1 MCNRMKQ
8 MREKKGLIQTI
19 MANKL
24 GVTQQTLSRYENDI
38 TCIKADVLIKAAKYF
53 NVSTD
58 YLLGLSEIKRDM
70 SMPKKINDKVEEYY
84 ELVEVYSSLDEID
97 QKLFWNILQSV
108 KKAQEKRN
116 KEKE

>member
-8 MREKKGLIQTI
+8 MRENKGLIQAI

-38 TCIKADVLIKAAKYF
+38 TCIKAAKYF

-58 YLLGLSEIKRDM
+58 YLLGLSEIKREM
-70 SMPKKINDKVEEYY
+70 SIQKKMDDKIEEYY

-116 KEKE
+116 KEEE

>member
-8 MREKKGLIQTI
+8 MRENKGIIQAI
-19 MANKL
+19 MAHKL
-24 GVTQQTLSRYENDI
+24 GVIQQTLSRYENDI
-38 TCIKADVLIKAAKYF
+38 TCIKADVLIKAAKCF

-70 SMPKKINDKVEEYY
+70 SMQKKMDNKIEEYY

-108 KKAQEKRN
+108 KNAQEKRN
-116 KEKE
+116 KEEK

>member
-38 TCIKADVLIKAAKYF
+38 TCIKAAKYF

-70 SMPKKINDKVEEYY
+70 SMQKKINDKVEEYY

>member
-70 SMPKKINDKVEEYY
+70 SMQKKINDKVEEYY
-84 ELVEVYSSLDEID
+84 ELVEV
-97 QKLFWNILQSV
+97 
-108 KKAQEKRN
+108 
-116 KEKE
+116 

>member
-8 MREKKGLIQTI
+8 MREKKGLIQAI

-38 TCIKADVLIKAAKYF
+38 TCIKAAKYF

-70 SMPKKINDKVEEYY
+70 SMQKKINDKVEEYY